1 VRNSN
6 NVEMAEM
13 ELENN
18 DMYWLWDVNLYEI
31 HDFLRHIHGL

>member
-1 VRNSN
+1 MKKAFTVFMLEEEDQDVRNSN

-18 DMYWLWDVNLYEI
+18 DMYWL
-31 HDFLRHIHGL
+31 